1 MKTLLGSASI
11 LDRTL
16 ECPASN
22 LLPQTAPLHPNAKAA
37 GDFGT
42 AVHAVLEG
50 VEPDPQYKEELK
62 DLPIGATVAPYAMG
76 KEDRELAMVWRG
88 EDGKCEV
95 LGNGLGRDYGV
106 LGPKDV
112 TGTGDVV
119 LTGYKAVE
127 VWDYKTGKTI
137 PDPAESAQ
145 LKHLAMMAVK
155 ALRPN
160 AEVVVA
166 GFQRVRI
173 DGRKKQADR
182 WVVKDEVTVLTRV
195 DLDLH
200 ERRLKRALVEAE
212 KAKAAIDSGETP
224 EVKEGKYCFFCPARL
239 ECPAKKGMR

>member
-1 MKTLLGSASI
+1 LKTLLGSASI
-11 LDRTL
+11 LDRVL

-50 VEPDPQYKEELK
+50 VEPEQQYKEELE
-62 DLPIGATVAPYAMG
+62 DLPIAKTVAPLCQPHN
-76 KEDRELAMVWRG
+76 KELAMVWRG

-112 TGTGDVV
+112 TGTADVV
-119 LTGYKAVE
+119 LTGYRTVE
-127 VWDYKTGKTI
+127 VIDYKTGKSI
-137 PDPAESAQ
+137 PDPEESAQ
-145 LKHLAMMAVK
+145 LKHLALMAVK
-155 ALRPN
+155 ALRPA
-160 AEVVVA
+160 AEVVV
-166 GFQRVRI
+166 GVFQRVRI

-182 WVVKDEVTVLTRV
+182 WVVKDEVAVFDRV
-195 DLDLH
+195 TLDLH
-200 ERRLKRALVEAE
+200 ERRLKKALVEAE